1 MTSTKSTVQVSDMT
15 TDTVTSKKDT
25 QVEGL
30 EQDKYKD
37 LMVKIDEMSK
47 QLKGLSNYVK
57 ELRKENLQL
66 VKELAKQEEEL
77 LSKRDPKAYAT
88 RKKQPWVGVLDVK
101 VNEKNVRNG
110 FFELDWNNEFIEQLI
125 DAGYSGETNE
135 EIVNGWFRTIAMQIL
150 EEEGLDTQREIGYIN
165 VKPIDKDK
173 SEVS

>member
-66 VKELAKQEEEL
+66 VKELAKQE
-77 LSKRDPKAYAT
+77 K
-88 RKKQPWVGVLDVK
+88 KKQRKQRTEQRRDRVDLPDQRISL
-101 VNEKNVRNG
+101 RNWPNSW
-110 FFELDWNNEFIEQLI
+110 ESQQTRRLQEP
-125 DAGYSGETNE
+125 
-135 EIVNGWFRTIAMQIL
+135 M
-150 EEEGLDTQREIGYIN
+150 
-165 VKPIDKDK
+165 
-173 SEVS
+173 